1 MDSSTFENTISAL
14 IPNFLYFDKCKFLG
28 SDRDGFPVFS
38 NICIGVPNTDSSPA
52 AFPDNS
58 NIYISP
64 EVYAEFKSQTKFIS
78 VQMFDDVTAELDSW
92 KNRLDRRYISKDMQ
106 DSLKDFQRLIAT
118 LLQRLSGI
126 VNLKCSVTDSRR
138 ELAALTDQRAYV
150 VEQLNDLLRYLSLYR
165 QEFEKYLDATKRY
178 DAQCLTA
185 NFDVLRKM
193 KLRQPSLDNCLK
205 VLNNVFGAWTK
216 NVHSSPVTE
225 KPLSSPITPGKVEIV
240 PSKAKLPAKSSSKKG
255 GTSMATSFVVH
266 RHVVSIKDSSRLKHN
281 SYLAAALSSSPSQSS
296 APISTA
302 LRASTARLPSS
313 TPQLSTQSPPS
324 SPRPVDGILPT
335 PCMPLPPRAPT
346 SSILPTP
353 TCKPSA
359 PAYGR
364 APRAPPNFYAS
375 SSSPQH
381 FIPHPLAH
389 LLAPLLLA
397 YCSAPPFSTPVSSGP
412 FHLPVMV

>member
-1 MDSSTFENTISAL
+1 MDSSTFETTISAL
-14 IPNFLYFDKCKFLG
+14 IHNFLYFDKGKFLG
-28 SDRDGFPVFS
+28 LDRDGFPVFS
-38 NICIGVPNTDSSPA
+38 NLCFGVPNTDSSPA

-126 VNLKCSVTDSRR
+126 FNLKCSVTDSRR

-165 QEFEKYLDATKRY
+165 REFEKYLDATKRY

-205 VLNNVFGAWTK
+205 VLNNVFW
-216 NVHSSPVTE
+216 SLDE
-225 KPLSSPITPGKVEIV
+225 K
-240 PSKAKLPAKSSSKKG
+240 
-255 GTSMATSFVVH
+255 
-266 RHVVSIKDSSRLKHN
+266 
-281 SYLAAALSSSPSQSS
+281 
-296 APISTA
+296 
-302 LRASTARLPSS
+302 
-313 TPQLSTQSPPS
+313 
-324 SPRPVDGILPT
+324 
-335 PCMPLPPRAPT
+335 C
-346 SSILPTP
+346 
-353 TCKPSA
+353 
-359 PAYGR
+359 
-364 APRAPPNFYAS
+364 
-375 SSSPQH
+375 
-381 FIPHPLAH
+381 
-389 LLAPLLLA
+389 
-397 YCSAPPFSTPVSSGP
+397 
-412 FHLPVMV
+412 